1 MTQQS
6 MDALFSS
13 PSAVQARRSGH
24 RVGQRMGETLRAR
37 YVAFLQAHGPCSDHE
52 AAAVLGVLSTTVGA
66 RRKELMDA
74 DPTCI
79 EAVGRV
85 KAGAASRTRW
95 RWAK

>member
-1 MTQQS
+1 MTQLGLTFT
-6 MDALFSS
+6 A

-24 RVGQRMGETLRAR
+24 RIGREKGPTLRAL
-37 YVAFLQAHGPCSDHE
+37 YVALLKADPEGLTDHQA
-52 AAAVLGVLSTTVGA
+52 ALVLGVLSTTVGA

-79 EAVGRV
+79 ESVGRV
-85 KAGAASRTRW
+85 RVGAASRTRW